1 MPFLNRELGI
11 LAFNERVLYQS
22 QDPSVPLL
30 ERLRF
35 LAIVSSNLDEFF
47 EVRVASLKRT
57 LALHGPEAD
66 LAKEQLVQV
75 GERAQA
81 LVAKQY
87 EILNNEIL
95 PTLGKQGIEF
105 FPSAKWTKPMRA
117 WALQVFNEQIE
128 PLLTPVALDGAH
140 PFPRIYNKSL
150 NFIVELSGVDS
161 FGRAAQYGVIGAPRS
176 LPRVLVVPQKAGSKK
191 HGLIL
196 LTSIV
201 RGFVDELFPGRV
213 KSGAKNQTYQFRV
226 TRDSELDLDDSNVT
240 DLRDAI
246 EDELSERNFGH
257 PVRLEVSNDMPPEM
271 TQFLV
276 SQFNLTLADVYSVD
290 GPVNLMRLQQVPD
303 MVPLKS
309 LKYQPFLP
317 LNPAA
322 FDKRDLFAAIR
333 RKDVLVHHPYESFA
347 PVMDFLRSA
356 ATDDRVVAIKQTIYR
371 TGADSQLME
380 ALVAAAKEGKE
391 VTVVLELMA
400 RFDEQTNVD
409 WADRLERV
417 GAHVVYGVVGLK
429 THAKLAQV
437 IRREGKVLRRYSH
450 IGTGNY
456 HPRTAKLYED
466 FGVFTANEAICD
478 DVHEVFRRLTGA
490 GRNKPLNHL
499 WLAPTHLHAN
509 VVKAIKFEAAQALK
523 AKPARIIAKM
533 NSLLEED
540 VIEALYE
547 ASNAGVKIDLIV
559 RGVCALRPGVKGMSE
574 NISVRSVVGR
584 FLEHSRIFHFHAAG
598 KDLVYIASC
607 DWMDRNFFR
616 RVEIACPILD
626 PKIKKRVL
634 DEGLLVY
641 LKNELGVWSMDGNG
655 KYSHLK
661 SANAKA
667 ITPQQALAGKPI

>member
-47 EVRVASLKRT
+47 EVRVASLKR
-57 LALHGPEAD
+57 LIVLDGPETEA
-66 LAKEQLVQV
+66 AKEQLVLIAA
-75 GERAQA
+75 RAQA

-87 EILNNEIL
+87 QLLNDEIL
-95 PTLGKQGIEF
+95 PALRKQGIEF
-105 FPSAKWTKPMRA
+105 YPAANWTQTMRA
-117 WALQVFNEQIE
+117 WALQVFNQQIE

-150 NFIVELSGVDS
+150 NFIVELSGVDA
-161 FGRAAQYGVIGAPRS
+161 FGRAAQYGVIGAPRA
-176 LPRVLVVPQKAGSKK
+176 LPRVLTVPHRAGSKK

-201 RGFVDELFPGRV
+201 RGFIDELFPGRV
-213 KSGAKNQTYQFRV
+213 KPGIKNQTYQFRV
-226 TRDSELDLDDSNVT
+226 TRDSELELDDSVVV

-257 PVRLEVSNDMPPEM
+257 PVRLEVSNDMPEDM
-271 TQFLV
+271 IKFLV
-276 SQFNLTLADVYSVD
+276 AQFNLTLTDVYSVD
-290 GPVNLMRLQQVPD
+290 GPVNLMRLQQVPE
-303 MVPLKS
+303 MVPIKS
-309 LKYQPFLP
+309 LKYQPFVP

-380 ALVAAAKEGKE
+380 ALIAAAKEGKE

-400 RFDEQTNVD
+400 RFDEQANVD

-466 FGVFTANEAICD
+466 FGVFTANESICD

-490 GRNKPLNHL
+490 GSNKPLNHL
-499 WLAPTHLHAN
+499 WLAPTHLHSN
-509 VVKAIKFEAAQALK
+509 VVKAIKFETAQALK
-523 AKPARIIAKM
+523 GKPARIIAKM
-533 NSLLEED
+533 NSLLEEA

-547 ASNAGVKIDLIV
+547 ASKAGVKIDLIV

-616 RVEIACPILD
+616 RVEVACPILD
-626 PKIKKRVL
+626 PKIKRRVL
-634 DEGLLVY
+634 DDGLLVY
-641 LKNELGVWSMDGNG
+641 LKNERSVWLMDGKGRYHHSEPTDVN
-655 KYSHLK
+655 S
-661 SANAKA
+661 
-667 ITPQQALAGKPI
+667 ITPQQALAGQPL